1 MKYYYFDSNRLEVGN
16 TQYLEIFA
24 TGKKESNTLDLLTTR
39 QQRIIYCEDL
49 HEGYYISTNKRD
61 LLKII
66 KDVLSWKVEE
76 SEQKELYRQLRN
88 EILSF

>member
-1 MKYYYFDSNRLEVGN
+1 MKYYYFDSNRLQVGY
-16 TQYLEIFA
+16 TQYLENFA
-24 TGKKESNTLDLLTTR
+24 TGNKEANTLDLLTTR

-49 HEGYYISTNKRD
+49 HLGYYISTNKRE

-76 SEQKELYRQLRN
+76 SEQKELYRQLRK
-88 EILSF
+88 EILTF

>member
-16 TQYLEIFA
+16 THYLEIFVH
-24 TGKKESNTLDLLTTR
+24 GNKEGSALDLLTTR

-76 SEQKELYRQLRN
+76 SEQKELYRQLRK
-88 EILSF
+88 EILAF

>member
-1 MKYYYFDSNRLEVGN
+1 MKYYYFDSNSIEVGL
-16 TQYLEIFA
+16 THFLEAFTI
-24 TGKKESNTLDLLTTR
+24 GKKEAEKLHDLKTR

-76 SEQKELYRQLRN
+76 SEQKELYRQLRKD
-88 EILSF
+88 ILSF

>member
-16 TQYLEIFA
+16 TQYLEIFVH
-24 TGKKESNTLDLLTTR
+24 GNKEGNALDLLTTR

-49 HEGYYISTNKRD
+49 HEGYYISTNKRE